1 MSLYQ
6 FRLVMAG
13 TIIQLLSRKEEKS
26 YFKPVSFLFPL
37 ALCPKWNE
45 TFSFHI
51 QVPEL
56 AMIRFCVE
64 DEVSLA
70 SNEFLGQYTL
80 PVTSLNTGKSF
91 M

>member
-6 FRLVMAG
+6 LRLVIAG
-13 TIIQLLSRKEEKS
+13 TVIQLLSRKKNLH
-26 YFKPVSFLFPL
+26 FNPVSFLISL

-45 TFSFHI
+45 TFSFNI

-64 DEVSLA
+64 DEVSLV

-80 PVTSLNTGKSF
+80 PVMSLNTGNTF